1 MSSVY
6 PVNEQCIKTV
16 SFCYGDVLCGFI
28 FALNIFSPTSLTT
41 GMMQIHWKKYGL
53 SDCI

>member
-16 SFCYGDVLCGFI
+16 SFYYGYVLCSVI
-28 FALNIFSPTSLTT
+28 FALNIFSQTLLMT
-41 GMMQIHWKKYGL
+41 GTMQIHWKKYGL